1 MGAKMESSSPA
12 LSRRKSFGVLV
23 LDAIGPAAKKL
34 RLFLNDDYA
43 TYASSLL
50 ALDVVE
56 EQLRELPLARVDRY
70 VVDRGRA
77 PPVDESVV
85 LVIAGTD
92 WMIRLDLATNALED
106 LVQEM
111 EAIAEANPPRW
122 WRRAAP
128 RHAVAAWLRSDDE
141 NMTRMEIAVGR
152 LASVYLQGGEIF
164 DVPSDAAKAASASE
178 GKDFGNGIRGVES
191 SASAIARSGVLR
203 HTCLAN

>member
-12 LSRRKSFGVLV
+12 LSRRKSFGALV

-56 EQLRELPLARVDRY
+56 EQLRSLPLAQVDRY

-85 LVIAGTD
+85 LVLAGTE

-111 EAIAEANPPRW
+111 EAIA
-122 WRRAAP
+122 
-128 RHAVAAWLRSDDE
+128 D
-141 NMTRMEIAVGR
+141 
-152 LASVYLQGGEIF
+152 
-164 DVPSDAAKAASASE
+164 
-178 GKDFGNGIRGVES
+178 RGES
-191 SASAIARSGVLR
+191 SALVEARCAAARGGGVAALGR
-203 HTCLAN
+203 REHDQDGDRRREARERLPARWRDI

>member
-12 LSRRKSFGVLV
+12 LSRRKSFGALV

-56 EQLRELPLARVDRY
+56 ELLRELPLAQLERY
-70 VVDRGRA
+70 LVDRGRA
-77 PPVDESVV
+77 PVDESVV
-85 LVIAGTD
+85 LVIAGTE

-128 RHAVAAWLRSDDE
+128 RHVVAAWLRSDDE

-164 DVPSDAAKAASASE
+164 DVPSEDDKAACE
-178 GKDFGNGIRGVES
+178 GKDVDNGATGVES
-191 SASAIARSGVLR
+191 SATCGRAAARSGVLR
-203 HTCLAN
+203 RTCLAN